1 MDTLAGLLSGPRAEG
16 AFLLRT
22 VLDPP
27 WSLRIED
34 EAALTIVALSQ
45 GEAWF
50 LRGDE
55 PPVRLTPGDVAIVRG
70 PDHYTISDQP
80 DTPIQVIVHPDQ
92 RCTTIDGQDL
102 YDEMHL
108 GIRTWGNSPD
118 GRTRMLTG
126 TYNLDSEVSQ
136 RLLHTLPMVMHLR
149 SDQWDTPLVSLLSHE
164 MTKDQQG
171 QDVILDRLLDLLLI
185 SAIRAWFDLPEAS
198 PPKWYTADGDPS
210 IRAAIRLLQNDP
222 AHPWT
227 VGELARETGM
237 SRASLARRFTE
248 LVGEPPMTFL
258 TNWRLTLAADL
269 LCEPGTT
276 VTSVAPRVGYTSPY
290 ALSAAFKRVRGVSP
304 KEHRLARLG

>member
-1 MDTLAGLLSGPRAEG
+1 MDTLTGLLSGPRAQG

-50 LRGDE
+50 LRGVD
-55 PPVRLTPGDVAIVRG
+55 PPVQLLPGDIAIVRG
-70 PDHYTISDQP
+70 PEHYTIADLP
-80 DTPIQVIVHPDQ
+80 DTPIQVVIHPDQ
-92 RCTTIDGQDL
+92 RCTTVDGRDL

-108 GIRTWGNSPD
+108 GMRTWGNNPD
-118 GRTRMLTG
+118 GQTRMLTG

-149 SDQWDTPLVSLLSHE
+149 SDQWDTPLVPLLSHE

-171 QDVILDRLLDLLLI
+171 QDVILDRLLDLLLM
-185 SAIRAWFDLPEAS
+185 SAIRAWFDLPES
-198 PPKWYTADGDPS
+198 TPPQWYTADGDPS
-210 IRAAIRLLQNDP
+210 IRNAIRLLQNDP
-222 AHPWT
+222 AYPWT
-227 VGELARETGM
+227 VAKLAGETGM

-276 VTSVAPRVGYTSPY
+276 VTSVAPRVGYASPY